1 MRNGSSKEESHES
14 GVVEKNRGKFPFQP
28 TTPKEHD
35 QKGQSAFCMTAPD
48 LVCIR
53 VLPIVNWYPFP
64 RKKDICD
71 IREEEKCVPRR
82 WKSPWALV
90 IRKRCVSWASWLGRQ
105 RSHARMALYRD
116 VQRAR
121 STLGVFKRYRS
132 CSRCSPLRVSR
143 RRSLRKVCEA

>member
-64 RKKDICD
+64 KTKRHLRHK
-71 IREEEKCVPRR
+71 RR
-82 WKSPWALV
+82 
-90 IRKRCVSWASWLGRQ
+90 
-105 RSHARMALYRD
+105 
-116 VQRAR
+116 
-121 STLGVFKRYRS
+121 
-132 CSRCSPLRVSR
+132 
-143 RRSLRKVCEA
+143 RKVCA